1 MTTKAVM
8 TQGEVHE
15 LLHRMFAAFTDPAT
29 KPEKFAELLTP
40 DYIQRV
46 DGKQLDYQGF
56 LHHSRALQAD
66 LASSNVNF
74 EHVVTDGVSAATV
87 HIAEAVK
94 ITGERIR
101 LKVIAYY
108 QFRGNRISLV
118 DELTH
123 LLEGTAHDRDLGSRM
138 PD

>member
-1 MTTKAVM
+1 MATETAM

-15 LLHRMFAAFTDPAT
+15 LLDRMFAAFTDPAT
-29 KPEKFAELLTP
+29 KPEQFAELLTP

-46 DGKQLDYQGF
+46 DGKQLDYEGF
-56 LHHSRALQAD
+56 LRHSQALQAG
-66 LASSNVNF
+66 LASSSVSF

-87 HIAEAVK
+87 HVAEAVK

-123 LLEGTAHDRDLGSRM
+123 LIEGAAHDRDLGSRM

>member
-1 MTTKAVM
+1 MTTEAVM

-46 DGKQLDYQGF
+46 DGKQLDYEGF
-56 LHHSRALQAD
+56 LRHSRALQAD
-66 LASSNVNF
+66 LASSSVNF

-123 LLEGTAHDRDLGSRM
+123 LIEGTAHDRDLGSRM

>member
-1 MTTKAVM
+1 MTTEAVM

-40 DYIQRV
+40 DYMQRV

>member
-123 LLEGTAHDRDLGSRM
+123 LIEGAAHDRDLGSRM